1 MKEREIQLLKNL
13 QKKLKEWEIDSLYRD
28 SSKEQIPTD
37 ILTGLIT
44 EFGNSQEE
52 VLAEFFFMP
61 EVDGQ
66 EADGLYFHSVITLS
80 ERVTEDMLPS
90 LYEATAILNCF
101 AETGTFAVTK
111 AGNTLIYRNSVAM
124 PPTIPDEDAAK
135 LIEANT
141 MFAINVSEQFI
152 DALFK
157 VADGRMSM
165 EEFRGILPD

>member
-1 MKEREIQLLKNL
+1 M
-13 QKKLKEWEIDSLYRD
+13 S
-28 SSKEQIPTD
+28 
-37 ILTGLIT
+37 
-44 EFGNSQEE
+44 E
-52 VLAEFFFMP
+52 VKCTMP
-61 EVDGQ
+61 
-66 EADGLYFHSVITLS
+66 
-80 ERVTEDMLPS
+80 EDMLPS
-90 LYEATAILNCF
+90 LYEATAILNYF

-124 PPTIPDEDAAK
+124 PLTIPDEEAEK

>member
-61 EVDGQ
+61 
-66 EADGLYFHSVITLS
+66 
-80 ERVTEDMLPS
+80 
-90 LYEATAILNCF
+90 
-101 AETGTFAVTK
+101 
-111 AGNTLIYRNSVAM
+111 
-124 PPTIPDEDAAK
+124 
-135 LIEANT
+135 
-141 MFAINVSEQFI
+141 
-152 DALFK
+152 
-157 VADGRMSM
+157 
-165 EEFRGILPD
+165 